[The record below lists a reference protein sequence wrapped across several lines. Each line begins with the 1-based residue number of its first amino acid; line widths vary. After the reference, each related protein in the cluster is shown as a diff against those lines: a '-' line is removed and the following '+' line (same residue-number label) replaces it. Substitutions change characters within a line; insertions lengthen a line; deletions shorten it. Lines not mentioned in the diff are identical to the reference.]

1 MAFQSVKLFADI
13 GLTEDFFFLSEMHGD
28 KQNATEI
35 ENMF

>member
-13 GLTEDFFFLSEMHGD
+13 GLTEDFFLSEMHGD